1 MAIRWKVAPK
11 ATSLKTRAFNK
22 AVGTE
27 RKFNTAMNAFSRA
40 KDGSRTQ
47 RIADWALRRLTPSK
61 DVRRATQLWNSYSEI
76 RRVASGRWKMIGRK

>member
-22 AVGTE
+22 AVSTE
-27 RKFNTAMNAFSRA
+27 RKFNTAINAFYKA

-47 RIADWALRRLTPSK
+47 RVADWALRRLTPSK
-61 DVRRATQLWNSYSEI
+61 DVRRAVQLWNSYDGI
-76 RRVASGRWKMIGRK
+76 RRAASSKWKRMGRK